1 MRNQGVVITNLVF
14 MILALI
20 LGAVTYFLFNNVSEK
35 KQEIAALNAGT
46 GAIKSEVSNMT
57 SDFTELKKKLG
68 YEDVAE
74 AKQLDDTMRS
84 DVEKALGLAE
94 TNSTYRDVV
103 VTLGKNLNQK
113 KAELAG
119 GFQAQLDE
127 SARVSTSEQAKTDSQ
142 KTKFAEQ
149 EATIA
154 NDHSAAVAAAADT
167 RNNLQKSFNAQAA
180 ELNDL
185 VASTR
190 ADIQAA
196 NQDTADFKESKE
208 RFAAINDELSKRV
221 DELSNASYERAD
233 AEIVFADQ
241 VRKIVRLN
249 IGERDGVR
257 PLTTFNVFEPT
268 TLDMN
273 DAVPK
278 GSVQVV
284 RSIGEHLCEAKIL
297 EDQMSNPVQ
306 QGDLVYTPLWRP
318 GEVIR
323 YALDFHLDIDG
334 DGRSDLAKLMMLIRS
349 SGAEVATYIDD
360 EGVIQ
365 HEDKI
370 APDVYRVI
378 VSEKSVAD
386 VLARAYSLDEATK
399 ERIAQD
405 EQKFLRKFRDLNVET
420 IYLQDFLKKI
430 GYKETALVTEYDD
443 ELRERSGKDGVVDLL
458 ESGVGRQVVSPGIVA
473 PIYTDGEKAPTSTG
487 KTSPM
492 FGGSKGAPPV
502 SPGIVAP
509 TYDKEAEKAPK
520 SLGVNSDF
528 YERNRPDKQD

>member
-1 MRNQGVVITNLVF
+1 M
-14 MILALI
+14 
-20 LGAVTYFLFNNVSEK
+20 
-35 KQEIAALNAGT
+35 NAGT

-208 RFAAINDELSKRV
+208 RFAAINEELSKRV

-360 EGVIQ
+360 E
-365 HEDKI
+365 
-370 APDVYRVI
+370 A
-378 VSEKSVAD
+378 SFN
-386 VLARAYSLDEATK
+386 TK
-399 ERIAQD
+399 TKLPPTFTA
-405 EQKFLRKFRDLNVET
+405 LS
-420 IYLQDFLKKI
+420 FLKS
-430 GYKETALVTEYDD
+430 L
-443 ELRERSGKDGVVDLL
+443 S
-458 ESGVGRQVVSPGIVA
+458 
-473 PIYTDGEKAPTSTG
+473 PTSWRALT
-487 KTSPM
+487 
-492 FGGSKGAPPV
+492 
-502 SPGIVAP
+502 
-509 TYDKEAEKAPK
+509 
-520 SLGVNSDF
+520 L
-528 YERNRPDKQD
+528 